1 MAETTSQLQQKLMAL
16 TNGKVN
22 IMLNADEFK
31 STTQILRE
39 MAAVW
44 QDMTDVQQA
53 AALELLGG
61 KRQANILSSLLQ
73 NFQTVEDVIQTSMSS
88 SGSALRE
95 NEVWLDSIEGKTYQF
110 TNALQTMWSNILD
123 SEAIKG
129 FIDFGTDAIQ
139 FLDTAHGKIIAL
151 VAAVKLM
158 AKFKGFSLTGITKGL
173 MQSMQQI
180 NVAQSALKAL
190 PQINNAN
197 GSFFASN
204 INAYASAVSSLTP
217 KLQAQALVTKGLND
231 EQIRS
236 VMAINGVDQANI
248 KLALSQV
255 RVSNATKQQIAFS
268 GQEAAAIL
276 ASKNVTLSKIA
287 TDWLSKQAKDEVTE
301 ASVRQAMSTG
311 ILTKAEGAAII
322 STLGLSGANLG
333 LAGSFKAVGTAIGF
347 MFKSNPIGFILSL
360 VTTVLSA
367 ISIFDSFGDSI
378 EDVSQKVNE
387 LKTEYES
394 LKETTKNNLTKLTE
408 SSDVKLYATLVEEF
422 TELTKGVNNLG
433 ENVSLTSEQYERYRS
448 ICEDIVSISPALARG
463 HNSATEAINN
473 NADALANL
481 IELEKE
487 KQRQNA
493 LNYTTG
499 ENWDTLVE
507 DSLTQYKDALDK
519 RQSIM
524 GSLGYAKAMTNRMGE
539 QLRTYT
545 KESQLFKA
553 LLEEYNI
560 SDTVSADA
568 VANDSVKNF
577 KELLSSLGYTQLG
590 IDDIIETYT
599 YTGNP
604 GNGDNTMVGIGA
616 WIEDNIEM
624 LQDNVHLLK
633 GTFAEAVSAYEA
645 ATYQLDVAQSSM
657 IETLLE
663 VPASMKTYEN
673 LSDSNKSFVNDW
685 IQNSGMFEIDEN
697 TTADTMLK
705 WKNTIKGF
713 IGNLE
718 SDAYTYTLSD
728 GAVVSAKD
736 IIDSIYSLD
745 PKGIDWSQYQ
755 AQMNTLIDYLW
766 QAIGAENNTLGITD
780 KNALALTFGF
790 DLQLEDK
797 NESQMIARY
806 AHLKGITEEE
816 AKAYFDSLPAIV
828 VQRLL
833 KVDWNLVD
841 ESNVDSTIANAMGSS
856 SSNVITSKTY
866 SVLSEKASEFDDVL
880 SQTKEIVV
888 DNTEVTQ
895 EYKDSLTDLGIS
907 EEDLADCFDEN
918 NPLIVKNAKAL
929 NNLVKAS
936 SKNVVNNVKLAKS
949 QARLEYVK
957 LIKQLTN
964 TLNVTEDLNDE
975 TKESVRNTLD
985 QANAVKLAMYQY
997 QLLEDRLLGTTSAF
1011 DKFRQAQDID
1021 AMNTYGDD
1029 ITEMAQVIY
1038 DALYKTGEVGTEEFW
1053 AAVEAWVPRMVYAGK
1068 EGVAQLEA
1076 VANYL
1081 KTTIAPMLRLEDDE
1095 FSIDYDAA
1103 MEFVKKGIE
1112 VDAFEGTIDS
1122 FVVSDKFLSN
1132 LKEGETG
1139 VSKLAD
1145 ALGITKEAVYAF
1157 AAAYDKFNGN
1167 PNALSLAAQLDTSI
1181 EGRILNITSELEALN
1196 EQKLALLEDGGY
1208 EKNKAEI
1215 DKINTKI
1222 RQTGSELNKTG
1233 QEAYDMWQK
1242 YTENEAALA
1251 SLEEISKTQENL
1263 TKEQA
1268 VTLGVEWDEEN
1279 GLTVQQAIDQLLEK
1293 KLKLEE
1299 PTVLTAQFA
1308 VDYIYSEI
1316 DRIEALLQNPVQ
1328 LEVEAEKAGQT
1339 VREFAAELRTELDGL
1354 KSDAATIATVFGIEL
1369 DEDQQKTIKEE
1380 LEDVEEI
1387 TIHDKKFKVT
1397 ATGLST
1403 VVRQMKELVD
1413 LARELDGIDI
1423 SGIDLNT
1430 SSSPTRDSN
1439 GIYLGDSYHPWGSG
1453 GRIPE
1458 FANGTFHI
1466 PNSAFAN
1473 GSVGAPK
1480 AATALTGELGP
1491 EMIVRGNRWFTVG
1504 DNGAE
1509 FTQIKKGDI
1518 IFNHKQTKDLLSKGY
1533 VTSRG
1538 KMSGGAFASGANNGY
1553 ISSGNIDSELKQ
1565 YIHLLDQYDKD
1576 IRDAVAESNKY
1587 IQSLDNKYK
1596 KYGNIDNTDRNIVF
1610 WNDEAY
1616 DKYYPYI
1623 ESMAQNAAMD
1633 VAEYYDKYLRDCWST
1648 VLGTSGSFGFNDQN
1662 LDIAYSQMLN
1672 TGSDTKL
1679 LTIDEISNY
1688 IFDLMK
1694 KSLVDG
1700 KIDATKMIAF
1710 DAEGLEEE
1718 IQGETITV
1726 KNMLAGVEGQIVD
1739 GIALTKNDILAMSG
1753 DLSEGLDSIYKDFSM
1768 HEIQANSL
1776 FGKYTEEFGGNSE
1789 AFFRLEELSYKY
1801 GMTLDDL
1808 TEKLYNLK
1816 SQINSDPLGINNED
1830 TNIKTFRSSLTELG
1844 ITFDESIGKW
1854 FDGKKEF
1861 DINVTDLVSTLQA
1874 QGWSPEAIKAYCTEL
1889 SQANI
1894 DGVII
1899 NVNSQAIDDA
1909 LAKINSIPTAITT
1922 TYEVDYQTVGN
1933 WNDEAVHIPGSGG
1946 RYTKYANGT
1955 VHVNGNAYSN
1965 GNFGAPKT
1973 ETALVGELGPE
1984 LLVRNG
1990 RWTTI
1995 GEDGAEFSQ
2004 VKKGDIIFNHKQTED
2019 LLSKGFV
2026 TGRGKAYA
2034 SGTAYA
2040 TPNYS
2045 WQPISPD
2052 KSLSNDPGKDL
2063 SDAAGDISD
2072 AAEEFKEVFDWIEV
2086 RLEEINEDL
2095 SLKGAKLENAVG
2107 SSTQNAIIDDMIDLN
2122 KSLYSTLITG
2132 SKEYYSYAK
2141 KLLAKIPAEYR
2152 DAAQDGTIAIET
2164 FTKDAGE
2171 ETLNAIQEYR
2181 EWVQKG
2187 ADATQQAEETLSE
2200 ISSLAKQAFDNIAAD
2215 YENKTSLRDNKI
2227 DQLDAYNALAETK
2240 YGSESADIY
2249 KAIIKEN
2256 NKNIKILENQ
2266 RDAMQAELNAQ
2277 VQAGN
2282 IKKYSQDWYDA
2293 VNDIAAV
2300 DTEII
2305 ELTADTYD
2313 FQDAIN
2319 ELHWDHLDNLLSR
2332 FEAISNEA
2340 ENLIDILGNKDMV
2353 DEAGNWTDEGITSL
2367 GLYAQQMEIA
2377 EVEAKKYQDEI
2388 AYLNKNWKA
2397 LGYTEQEYLEKL
2409 DELKSG
2415 QYDAIKMYH
2424 ESKDAIV
2431 DLNKTR
2437 IDAIKNGIQKEI
2449 DAFEELIKKKKE
2461 LLDADKDL
2469 YDFEKSI
2476 NEQQKNIAKIE
2487 RKLAAL
2493 ATDNSS
2499 SAAAQRKKLEEELI
2513 EAKGELE
2520 DTFYERSIQNQQ
2532 NALDKELENFQNA
2545 KNDEME
2551 GWDEYL
2557 ENTEQVVSDSLTTI
2571 QANTEVVY
2579 ETLKSMGRE
2588 YGLTIAETL
2597 TSPWK
2602 DGESAIQSYAE
2613 KFGLSMSSTVE
2624 ELQKLAVEYK
2634 KIMDEIEGYGDKVV
2648 NQVNKNAESYV
2659 AASNPSGKVNRPS
2672 SPSKN
2677 KTPSG
2682 NPTTKQEESKSIT
2695 VGGKINAGSARI
2707 YANSDGGGGSKQYFS
2722 SDPIYVVLGEQNG
2735 YLKVRHHS
2743 VSSGVTGWFRK
2754 SDVKAYAKGTKG
2766 IDRDQLALID
2776 ELGEELQL
2784 VPDGNGRLAYLK
2796 KGTAILNN
2804 TMTERLMDL
2813 AMNPQD
2819 VLDRSR
2825 PVINAPHIVNNEIAI
2840 DASIAELIHID
2851 NVSNDTLPNLEK
2863 VVEKQMDKYVKN
2875 LNGQIRK
2882 YAR

>member
-1 MAETTSQLQQKLMAL
+1 MA
-16 TNGKVN
+16 
-22 IMLNADEFK
+22 
-31 STTQILRE
+31 
-39 MAAVW
+39 
-44 QDMTDVQQA
+44 
-53 AALELLGG
+53 
-61 KRQANILSSLLQ
+61 
-73 NFQTVEDVIQTSMSS
+73 S
-88 SGSALRE
+88 SGSALAE
-95 NEVWLDSIEGKTYQF
+95 NEKWLDSIEGKTYQF

-553 LLEEYNI
+553 LSEEYGI
-560 SDTVSADA
+560 SNNAVSADA

-604 GNGDNTMVGIGA
+604 GNGEQTIIGIGA

-866 SVLSEKASEFDDVL
+866 SVLSEKASGFDDVL

-907 EEDLADCFDEN
+907 EEDLTDCFDEN

-936 SKNVVNNVKLAKS
+936 SKNVANNVKLAKS
-949 QARLEYVK
+949 QARLEYYK
-957 LIKQLTN
+957 LVKQLN
-964 TLNVTEDLNDE
+964 STLNSTKDLNKE
-975 TKESVRNTLD
+975 TREAVYATLD
-985 QANAVKLAMYQY
+985 QIDAVDQAIYKY
-997 QLLEDRLLGTTSAF
+997 QLLEDSLLGATNAF
-1011 DKFRQAQDID
+1011 EEFAKAQELD
-1021 AMNTYGDD
+1021 ALNTYGDSYV
-1029 ITEMAQVIY
+1029 EMAQTMY
-1038 DALYKTGEVGTEEFW
+1038 DAFYKTGQVGTEAFW
-1053 AAVEAWVPRMVYAGK
+1053 AATEALVPRIEYAG
-1068 EGVAQLEA
+1068 LESDA
-1076 VANYL
+1076 EKIKAIFDYFR
-1081 KTTIAPMLRLEDDE
+1081 KSIAPILQLDEDE
-1095 FSIDYDAA
+1095 FSINYKAIE
-1103 MEFVKKGIE
+1103 EFIKDGLSAGVFKG
-1112 VDAFEGTIDS
+1112 
-1122 FVVSDKFLSN
+1122 N
-1132 LKEGETG
+1132 
-1139 VSKLAD
+1139 
-1145 ALGITKEAVYAF
+1145 TKEFDLVAGMNLEKAAKLMGMTKAQAYALF
-1157 AAAYDKFNGN
+1157 AELDKYNFSSDE
-1167 PNALSLAAQLDTSI
+1167 PSFLVQLDDSL
-1181 EGRILNITSELEALN
+1181 EGRIMKITSNLEELN
-1196 EQKLALLEDGGY
+1196 KQKLALLEDGGY

-1215 DKINTKI
+1215 DEINIKIQK
-1222 RQTGSELNKTG
+1222 TGSELNKTG
-1233 QEAYDMWQK
+1233 QEAYSMWQK

-1251 SLEEISKTQENL
+1251 SLEEIKKTQENL

-1268 VTLGVEWDEEN
+1268 ATFGVKWDEKN

-1316 DRIEALLQNPVQ
+1316 DRIEALLANPVQ

-1339 VREFAAELRTELDGL
+1339 VREFASELKTELDGL

-1403 VVRQMKELVD
+1403 VLRQMRELVD
-1413 LARELDGIDI
+1413 LARELDGLDIPDIDF
-1423 SGIDLNT
+1423 DT
-1430 SSSPTRDSN
+1430 PSSPT
-1439 GIYLGDSYHPWGSG
+1439 GPKG
-1453 GRIPE
+1453 GNNNTQIALPMV
-1458 FANGTFHI
+1458 NGTFHI
-1466 PNSAFAN
+1466 PNSAFAG
-1473 GSVGAPK
+1473 GSVGAP
-1480 AATALTGELGP
+1480 
-1491 EMIVRGNRWFTVG
+1491 R
-1504 DNGAE
+1504 
-1509 FTQIKKGDI
+1509 
-1518 IFNHKQTKDLLSKGY
+1518 
-1533 VTSRG
+1533 
-1538 KMSGGAFASGANNGY
+1538 
-1553 ISSGNIDSELKQ
+1553 
-1565 YIHLLDQYDKD
+1565 
-1576 IRDAVAESNKY
+1576 
-1587 IQSLDNKYK
+1587 
-1596 KYGNIDNTDRNIVF
+1596 
-1610 WNDEAY
+1610 
-1616 DKYYPYI
+1616 
-1623 ESMAQNAAMD
+1623 
-1633 VAEYYDKYLRDCWST
+1633 
-1648 VLGTSGSFGFNDQN
+1648 
-1662 LDIAYSQMLN
+1662 
-1672 TGSDTKL
+1672 
-1679 LTIDEISNY
+1679 
-1688 IFDLMK
+1688 
-1694 KSLVDG
+1694 
-1700 KIDATKMIAF
+1700 
-1710 DAEGLEEE
+1710 
-1718 IQGETITV
+1718 
-1726 KNMLAGVEGQIVD
+1726 
-1739 GIALTKNDILAMSG
+1739 
-1753 DLSEGLDSIYKDFSM
+1753 
-1768 HEIQANSL
+1768 
-1776 FGKYTEEFGGNSE
+1776 
-1789 AFFRLEELSYKY
+1789 
-1801 GMTLDDL
+1801 
-1808 TEKLYNLK
+1808 
-1816 SQINSDPLGINNED
+1816 
-1830 TNIKTFRSSLTELG
+1830 
-1844 ITFDESIGKW
+1844 
-1854 FDGKKEF
+1854 
-1861 DINVTDLVSTLQA
+1861 
-1874 QGWSPEAIKAYCTEL
+1874 
-1889 SQANI
+1889 
-1894 DGVII
+1894 
-1899 NVNSQAIDDA
+1899 
-1909 LAKINSIPTAITT
+1909 
-1922 TYEVDYQTVGN
+1922 
-1933 WNDEAVHIPGSGG
+1933 
-1946 RYTKYANGT
+1946 
-1955 VHVNGNAYSN
+1955 
-1965 GNFGAPKT
+1965 T

-1984 LLVRNG
+1984 MLVRNG
-1990 RWTTI
+1990 RWVTI
-1995 GEDGAEFSQ
+1995 GENGAEFTQ
-2004 VKKGDIIFNHKQTED
+2004 VKKGDIIE
-2019 LLSKGFV
+2019 
-2026 TGRGKAYA
+2026 
-2034 SGTAYA
+2034 
-2040 TPNYS
+2040 
-2045 WQPISPD
+2045 
-2052 KSLSNDPGKDL
+2052 
-2063 SDAAGDISD
+2063 
-2072 AAEEFKEVFDWIEV
+2072 
-2086 RLEEINEDL
+2086 
-2095 SLKGAKLENAVG
+2095 
-2107 SSTQNAIIDDMIDLN
+2107 
-2122 KSLYSTLITG
+2122 
-2132 SKEYYSYAK
+2132 
-2141 KLLAKIPAEYR
+2141 
-2152 DAAQDGTIAIET
+2152 
-2164 FTKDAGE
+2164 
-2171 ETLNAIQEYR
+2171 
-2181 EWVQKG
+2181 
-2187 ADATQQAEETLSE
+2187 
-2200 ISSLAKQAFDNIAAD
+2200 
-2215 YENKTSLRDNKI
+2215 
-2227 DQLDAYNALAETK
+2227 
-2240 YGSESADIY
+2240 
-2249 KAIIKEN
+2249 
-2256 NKNIKILENQ
+2256 
-2266 RDAMQAELNAQ
+2266 
-2277 VQAGN
+2277 
-2282 IKKYSQDWYDA
+2282 
-2293 VNDIAAV
+2293 
-2300 DTEII
+2300 
-2305 ELTADTYD
+2305 
-2313 FQDAIN
+2313 
-2319 ELHWDHLDNLLSR
+2319 
-2332 FEAISNEA
+2332 
-2340 ENLIDILGNKDMV
+2340 
-2353 DEAGNWTDEGITSL
+2353 
-2367 GLYAQQMEIA
+2367 
-2377 EVEAKKYQDEI
+2377 
-2388 AYLNKNWKA
+2388 
-2397 LGYTEQEYLEKL
+2397 
-2409 DELKSG
+2409 
-2415 QYDAIKMYH
+2415 
-2424 ESKDAIV
+2424 
-2431 DLNKTR
+2431 
-2437 IDAIKNGIQKEI
+2437 
-2449 DAFEELIKKKKE
+2449 
-2461 LLDADKDL
+2461 
-2469 YDFEKSI
+2469 
-2476 NEQQKNIAKIE
+2476 
-2487 RKLAAL
+2487 
-2493 ATDNSS
+2493 
-2499 SAAAQRKKLEEELI
+2499 
-2513 EAKGELE
+2513 
-2520 DTFYERSIQNQQ
+2520 
-2532 NALDKELENFQNA
+2532 
-2545 KNDEME
+2545 
-2551 GWDEYL
+2551 
-2557 ENTEQVVSDSLTTI
+2557 
-2571 QANTEVVY
+2571 
-2579 ETLKSMGRE
+2579 
-2588 YGLTIAETL
+2588 
-2597 TSPWK
+2597 
-2602 DGESAIQSYAE
+2602 
-2613 KFGLSMSSTVE
+2613 
-2624 ELQKLAVEYK
+2624 
-2634 KIMDEIEGYGDKVV
+2634 
-2648 NQVNKNAESYV
+2648 
-2659 AASNPSGKVNRPS
+2659 
-2672 SPSKN
+2672 
-2677 KTPSG
+2677 
-2682 NPTTKQEESKSIT
+2682 
-2695 VGGKINAGSARI
+2695 
-2707 YANSDGGGGSKQYFS
+2707 
-2722 SDPIYVVLGEQNG
+2722 
-2735 YLKVRHHS
+2735 
-2743 VSSGVTGWFRK
+2743 
-2754 SDVKAYAKGTKG
+2754 
-2766 IDRDQLALID
+2766 
-2776 ELGEELQL
+2776 
-2784 VPDGNGRLAYLK
+2784 
-2796 KGTAILNN
+2796 
-2804 TMTERLMDL
+2804 
-2813 AMNPQD
+2813 
-2819 VLDRSR
+2819 
-2825 PVINAPHIVNNEIAI
+2825 
-2840 DASIAELIHID
+2840 
-2851 NVSNDTLPNLEK
+2851 
-2863 VVEKQMDKYVKN
+2863 
-2875 LNGQIRK
+2875 
-2882 YAR
+2882 

>member
-73 NFQTVEDVIQTSMSS
+73 NFQTVEDVIQTSMAS

-139 FLDTAHGKIIAL
+139 FLDTAHGKVIAL

-173 MQSMQQI
+173 MQSIQQI
-180 NVAQSALKAL
+180 NVAQSALKVL

-197 GSFFASN
+197 GSFFVSN
-204 INAYASAVSSLTP
+204 INAYASAVSGLTP

-311 ILTKAEGAAII
+311 VLTKSEGAAII

-360 VTTVLSA
+360 VTTVLGA
-367 ISIFDSFGDSI
+367 ISIFDSFGSSI

-408 SSDVKLYATLVEEF
+408 SSDVKLYATLAEEF

-507 DSLTQYKDALDK
+507 DSLAQYKDVLDK

-645 ATYQLDVAQSSM
+645 ATNELNIAQTSM

-663 VPASMKTYEN
+663 VPTSMKAYGN
-673 LSDSNKSFVNDW
+673 LSDSNKSFINDW

-697 TTADTMLK
+697 TTAETMLK

-728 GAVVSAKD
+728 GTIVSAKD

-755 AQMNTLIDYLW
+755 AQMNTLLDYLW

-806 AHLKGITEEE
+806 AELKDMTTEE

-841 ESNVDSTIANAMGSS
+841 KSNVDSTIANAMGSS

-866 SVLSEKASEFDDVL
+866 SVLSEKASEFNDVL
-880 SQTKEIVV
+880 SQTQEVIA

-895 EYKDSLTDLGIS
+895 EYKDSLTGLGIS

-929 NNLVKAS
+929 NNLVKTS
-936 SKNVVNNVKLAKS
+936 SKNIANNVKLAKS
-949 QARLEYVK
+949 QARLEYYK
-957 LIKQLTN
+957 LVKQLN
-964 TLNVTEDLNDE
+964 STLNSTKRLNNE
-975 TKESVRNTLD
+975 TRESIKATLD
-985 QANAVKLAMYQY
+985 QIDAVELAAYKY
-997 QLLEDRLLGTTSAF
+997 KLLEDSLLGTTNAF
-1011 DKFRQAQDID
+1011 EEFTKAQEID
-1021 AMNTYGDD
+1021 ALNTYGD
-1029 ITEMAQVIY
+1029 IGTEAAQVIY
-1038 DALYKTGEVGTEEFW
+1038 DAFYKTGEVGTEAFN
-1053 AAVEAWVPRMVYAGK
+1053 AAIDFFIPESAYADIEDGAERLQAK
-1068 EGVAQLEA
+1068 
-1076 VANYL
+1076 L
-1081 KTTIAPMLRLEDDE
+1081 KYFNENIAPMFNLEDDQ
-1095 FSIDYDAA
+1095 FSLDYKSV
-1103 MEFVKKGIE
+1103 EWFINKGLSEE
-1112 VDAFEGTIDS
+1112 VGVFEGAFENFTI
-1122 FVVSDKFLSN
+1122 SDKFFDS
-1132 LKEGETG
+1132 LKEGEDG
-1139 VSKLAD
+1139 LDGLAR
-1145 ALGITKEAVYAF
+1145 AYNITRE
-1157 AAAYDKFNGN
+1157 AAYMWLSTVDKFNGDERE
-1167 PNALSLAAQLDTSI
+1167 LSLLEQFDTSI
-1181 EGRILNITSELEALN
+1181 EGQIMRLTNELEQLN
-1196 EQKLALLEDGGY
+1196 KQKLALLEDGGY

-1222 RQTGSELNKTG
+1222 QQTGSELNKTG

-1242 YTENEAALA
+1242 YTENEATLA

-1268 VTLGVEWDEEN
+1268 VTLGVKWDEKN

-1316 DRIEALLQNPVQ
+1316 DRIEALLANPVQ

-1339 VREFAAELRTELDGL
+1339 VREFAAELKTELDGL

-1403 VVRQMKELVD
+1403 VVRQMKELID

-1458 FANGTFHI
+1458 YANGTFHM
-1466 PNSAFAN
+1466 PNSAFAD
-1473 GSVGAPK
+1473 GSVGAP
-1480 AATALTGELGP
+1480 
-1491 EMIVRGNRWFTVG
+1491 R
-1504 DNGAE
+1504 
-1509 FTQIKKGDI
+1509 
-1518 IFNHKQTKDLLSKGY
+1518 
-1533 VTSRG
+1533 
-1538 KMSGGAFASGANNGY
+1538 
-1553 ISSGNIDSELKQ
+1553 
-1565 YIHLLDQYDKD
+1565 
-1576 IRDAVAESNKY
+1576 
-1587 IQSLDNKYK
+1587 
-1596 KYGNIDNTDRNIVF
+1596 
-1610 WNDEAY
+1610 
-1616 DKYYPYI
+1616 
-1623 ESMAQNAAMD
+1623 
-1633 VAEYYDKYLRDCWST
+1633 
-1648 VLGTSGSFGFNDQN
+1648 
-1662 LDIAYSQMLN
+1662 
-1672 TGSDTKL
+1672 
-1679 LTIDEISNY
+1679 
-1688 IFDLMK
+1688 
-1694 KSLVDG
+1694 
-1700 KIDATKMIAF
+1700 
-1710 DAEGLEEE
+1710 
-1718 IQGETITV
+1718 
-1726 KNMLAGVEGQIVD
+1726 
-1739 GIALTKNDILAMSG
+1739 
-1753 DLSEGLDSIYKDFSM
+1753 
-1768 HEIQANSL
+1768 
-1776 FGKYTEEFGGNSE
+1776 
-1789 AFFRLEELSYKY
+1789 
-1801 GMTLDDL
+1801 
-1808 TEKLYNLK
+1808 
-1816 SQINSDPLGINNED
+1816 
-1830 TNIKTFRSSLTELG
+1830 
-1844 ITFDESIGKW
+1844 
-1854 FDGKKEF
+1854 
-1861 DINVTDLVSTLQA
+1861 
-1874 QGWSPEAIKAYCTEL
+1874 
-1889 SQANI
+1889 
-1894 DGVII
+1894 
-1899 NVNSQAIDDA
+1899 
-1909 LAKINSIPTAITT
+1909 
-1922 TYEVDYQTVGN
+1922 
-1933 WNDEAVHIPGSGG
+1933 
-1946 RYTKYANGT
+1946 
-1955 VHVNGNAYSN
+1955 
-1965 GNFGAPKT
+1965 T

-1995 GEDGAEFSQ
+1995 GENGAEFTQ
-2004 VKKGDIIFNHKQTED
+2004 VKKNDIIFNHQQTRD
-2019 LLSKGFV
+2019 LLSKGYI
-2026 TGRGKAYA
+2026 TSRGKAFA
-2034 SGTAYA
+2034 SGTAYVSPH
-2040 TPNYS
+2040 T
-2045 WQPISPD
+2045 PISPD
-2052 KSLSNDPGKDL
+2052 SSLNNNPGNEL
-2063 SDAAGDISD
+2063 SGNNNNGGDD
-2072 AAEEFKEVFDWIEV
+2072 ELTDEFEEYFDWIEV
-2086 RLEEINEDL
+2086 KLEEINDSINL
-2095 SLKGAKLENAVG
+2095 NGAKLENAVG
-2107 SSTQNAIIDDMIDLN
+2107 TSAQNAIIDDMIAGN
-2122 KSLYSTLITG
+2122 QELYSTLVTAADA
-2132 SKEYYSYAK
+2132 YYSHAQD
-2141 KLLAKIPAEYR
+2141 LLAKVPADLRE
-2152 DAAQDGTIAIET
+2152 AAKNGQIAIEL

-2171 ETLNAIQEYR
+2171 EAINAIQEYR

-2187 ADATQQAEETLSE
+2187 DEATQQAEETIAE
-2200 ISSLAKQAFDNIAAD
+2200 IRSLAKQAFDNIATD
-2215 YENKTSLRDNKI
+2215 YENQRSLRDNRT
-2227 DQLDAYNALAETK
+2227 DQLESYNALSEAK
-2240 YGSESADIY
+2240 YGSESTAIY
-2249 KAIIKEN
+2249 EALIKN
-2256 NKNIKILENQ
+2256 NKGNIALLKEQ
-2266 RDAMQAELNAQ
+2266 RNAMQANLNAQ
-2277 VQAGN
+2277 VRSGD

-2300 DTEII
+2300 DNEII

-2313 FQDAIN
+2313 YIDAMGEI
-2319 ELHWDHLDNLLSR
+2319 HWDNLDNVLSR
-2332 FEAISNEA
+2332 FEAISNEV
-2340 ENLIDILGNKDMV
+2340 ENLLDILDNKDMV
-2353 DEAGNWTDEGITSL
+2353 DKAGNWTPEGITSL

-2377 EVEAKKYQDEI
+2377 EVQAKKYQDEI
-2388 AYLNKNWKA
+2388 AYLNKNWKS
-2397 LGYTEQEYLEKL
+2397 LGLTEQEYIEKL

-2415 QYDAIKMYH
+2415 QYDSIKAYH
-2424 ESKDAIV
+2424 EAKNAIV

-2437 IDAIKNGIQKEI
+2437 IDAIKNGIEKEI
-2449 DAFEELIKKKKE
+2449 DAYEELIKKKKE
-2461 LLDADKDL
+2461 ALDADKDL
-2469 YDFEKSI
+2469 YDFEKSV
-2476 NEQQKNIAKIE
+2476 NEQQKNIATIE

-2493 ATDNSS
+2493 ATDNST
-2499 SAAAQRKKLEEELI
+2499 SAAAQRKKLEEELL

-2520 DTFYERSIQNQQ
+2520 DTFYDRSIQNQQ
-2532 NALDKELENFQNA
+2532 DALDKELENFQNA
-2545 KNDEME
+2545 KEEEKE
-2551 GWDEYL
+2551 GWDQYL
-2557 ENTEQVVSDSLTTI
+2557 ENTETVVSDSLATI
-2571 QANTEVVY
+2571 QANTDVVY
-2579 ETLKSMGRE
+2579 QTLKSMGQE

-2597 TSPWK
+2597 TSPWR
-2602 DGESAIQSYAE
+2602 DGEDAIQSYAE

-2624 ELQKLAVEYK
+2624 ELQKLAAEYE
-2634 KIMDEIEGYGDKVV
+2634 KIMKEIEGFGEKVV
-2648 NQVNKNAESYV
+2648 NQVDKNAQSYV
-2659 AASNPSGKVNRPS
+2659 SANNPSGKNNKPS
-2672 SPSKN
+2672 SPSKDTTPS
-2677 KTPSG
+2677 KTP
-2682 NPTTKQEESKSIT
+2682 TKQREESKSIT

-2743 VSSGVTGWFRK
+2743 VSSGVTGWFKK
-2754 SDVKAYAKGTKG
+2754 SDVKAYAKGTTG
-2766 IDRDQLALID
+2766 VPSDQIAWLD
-2776 ELGEELQL
+2776 ELGEEL
-2784 VPDGNGRLAYLK
+2784 VMHADGNGRLAFLS
-2796 KGTAILNN
+2796 KGTSVIPANLTKN
-2804 TMTERLMDL
+2804 LMKL
-2813 AMNPQD
+2813 GELNPQD
-2819 VLDRSR
+2819 ILDRSR
-2825 PVINAPHIVNNEIAI
+2825 PIISAPHIVNNEINI
-2840 DASIAELIHID
+2840 DMNFGSVV
-2851 NVSNDTLPNLEK
+2851 NVEHVDNDTLPDLAK
-2863 VVEKQMDKYVKN
+2863 TVEQQMDKYMKK
-2875 LNGQIRK
+2875 LNSEIRK